1 MEESTTIQGQ
11 TVLEV
16 LSALLLTLITVY
28 AYLCCRP
35 STHRTKAVQSKPAVA
50 GQSMPCLTSLVEH
63 QEPSSPSATRA
74 VWEKHKSSIADWLA
88 PLIAWFVVIWT
99 VLAVVG
105 ILLGEG

>member
-1 MEESTTIQGQ
+1 MQDPTTIQGQ

-16 LSALLLTLITVY
+16 LSALLLTLIIVY

-35 STHRTKAVQSKPAVA
+35 STRRTQAVQAKPAVA
-50 GQSMPCLTSLVEH
+50 GRSRLCWTALAERQKSF
-63 QEPSSPSATRA
+63 SPSATRA
-74 VWEKHKSSIADWLA
+74 VWAKHKSPVADWLA

-105 ILLGEG
+105 FMLGDG